1 MWTRRGARHRGHL
14 LFAARCTSASQPRH
28 TACGQCQ
35 RHGGAREC
43 ASCVGHGELKAS
55 MHTEQSSPAHSGS
68 GGAAGTHPR
77 GSWDIDPKAASAVTR
92 SPNAWRRC
100 SSSPATHTCPRSV
113 RAVRSRLMT
122 RVRSPRATAG
132 SHTPATHS
140 AAAGSLRRRSSGAVS
155 PRAARASSPA
165 RVPPRSAGHAYISH
179 GHQPQRM
186 RGGRGH

>member
-77 GSWDIDPKAASAVTR
+77 GSWDIDPKAASAVAR

-122 RVRSPRATAG
+122 RVRSPRAAEFPSSLAEGRYPRWTRPFP
-132 SHTPATHS
+132 HMTPQDRVGVCLS
-140 AAAGSLRRRSSGAVS
+140 ARQFPLSCQA
-155 PRAARASSPA
+155 
-165 RVPPRSAGHAYISH
+165 
-179 GHQPQRM
+179 
-186 RGGRGH
+186 